1 MSDVKW
7 IKIVTDIFDDEKI
20 MLIEAMPEP
29 DGIIVIWFKILC
41 LAGKQ
46 NNGGVLTLN
55 GRMPYTDEMLAT
67 IFRRL
72 VTMVRMALN
81 AFQSLGMIE
90 IVSGAVTIPNWGKH
104 QNLEGIQKRR
114 EYMSGYMR
122 DYREKQKLLAESTS
136 SKCLRKPNVSDT
148 ELDRDRDVDRD
159 KELDKE
165 NNDNMSGENKKIN
178 KAAEDIIDECV
189 IYLNS
194 VSGRNFKPKTESIR
208 KFIRARISEGYV
220 LDDFKRVIDNQW
232 FKWKDTDMAEY
243 MRPSTLFSAEKFPNY
258 INAPDYSKQA
268 VPKYQNKAGRFEQI
282 DFDKIEV

>member
-67 IFRRL
+67 IFRRPITL
-72 VTMVRMALN
+72 VRMALG
-81 AFQSLGMIE
+81 AFQNLGMIE

-104 QNLEGIQKRR
+104 QNLEGIQNRR
-114 EYMSGYMR
+114 DYMSGYMR

-136 SKCLRKPNVSDT
+136 SKCLRKTNVSDT

-165 NNDNMSGENKKIN
+165 NNDNMSDENKKSK
-178 KAAEDIIDECV
+178 KAAEDIIDECLL
-189 IYLNS
+189 YLNT
-194 VSGRNFKPKTESIR
+194 VSGKSFKITTESNR
-208 KFIRARISEGYV
+208 KFVRARINEDYTM
-220 LDDFKRVIDNQW
+220 DDFKFVIENQW
-232 FKWKDTDMAEY
+232 KEWSGTSSEKY
-243 MRPSTLFSAEKFPNY
+243 MRPETLFNATKFQSY